1 METEVVGNKAGKDSR
16 MEREHFVEGLAL
28 ADRLKNELKC
38 EIKMVDGR
46 GIDEPLIIYR
56 GKKIAQIAPR
66 KGHLFTCYRF
76 WSKDKIVKVH
86 NLDETEQLFDS
97 FKEYCKELD
106 AKPKISKKVS
116 GRRVSSSSEVIAK
129 LEETIK
135 GVSQDTIAIHLK
147 PRTVTPELKKWAKTK
162 GYSIH
167 GDRLLFNRV

>member
-1 METEVVGNKAGKDSR
+1 MENEEGRKKADKDPKLK
-16 MEREHFVEGLAL
+16 REHFVEGLAL
-28 ADRLKNELKC
+28 AEKLKTELNC
-38 EIKMVDGR
+38 EMKMIPGR

-76 WSKDKIVKVH
+76 WHKDKIVKIH
-86 NLDETEQLFDS
+86 KEEEIEQLFDS
-97 FKEYCKELD
+97 FKEHCQELD
-106 AKPKISKKVS
+106 AKPKISKKS
-116 GRRVSSSSEVIAK
+116 KGRRVSSSSEVIAK

-147 PRTVTPELKKWAKTK
+147 PRTVTPELKKWAKTN

-167 GDRLLFNRV
+167 GDRLLLNRV

>member
-1 METEVVGNKAGKDSR
+1 MEKEVVGKKAGKDAK
-16 MEREHFVEGLAL
+16 MKREHFVEGLAL

-38 EIKMVDGR
+38 EIKMVPGR
-46 GIDEPLIIYR
+46 GIDEPLIIYC

-86 NLDETEQLFDS
+86 NEGDIERLFDS
-97 FKEYCKELD
+97 FKEHCRELD

-116 GRRVSSSSEVIAK
+116 GRRSSSSDVIAK
-129 LEETIK
+129 LEKTIA
-135 GVSQDTIAIHLK
+135 GVSKDTIAIHLK
-147 PRTVTPELKKWAKTK
+147 PRTVTKEVKDWAKTK

-167 GDRLLFNRV
+167 GDRLLLNRV